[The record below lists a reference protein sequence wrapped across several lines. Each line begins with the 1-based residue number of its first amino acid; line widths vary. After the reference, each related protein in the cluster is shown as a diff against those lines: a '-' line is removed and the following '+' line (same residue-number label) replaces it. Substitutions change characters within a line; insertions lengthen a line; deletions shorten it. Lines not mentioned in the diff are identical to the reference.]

1 MTERE
6 AVVAFLREE
15 KMRFEVAAD
24 EERRDWGPSD
34 KYSRLSGQA
43 SILRTMAA
51 YIERGDHL
59 IGREVEAPSLGYQP
73 AEERDE

>member
-15 KMRFEVAAD
+15 QMRFEAEAV
-24 EERRDWGPSD
+24 EEMRKWGLSD
-34 KYSRLSGQA
+34 KHSRLSGQS

-59 IGREVEAPSLGYQP
+59 IGREVKP
-73 AEERDE
+73 